1 MKEMKIRGP
10 WKVED
15 DVLALIYGRLAV
27 EIKEPGGEIV
37 GYIYPD
43 DGYCHNQDNARLVAY
58 APELLKFV
66 VEAWSYLAGECE
78 DGFVEWNDYATAKD
92 LAITARRLLE
102 KIQGEG

>member
-1 MKEMKIRGP
+1 MKELKIRGP

-37 GYIYPD
+37 GYIYPVEK
-43 DGYCHNQDNARLVAY
+43 NRDNARLVAC

-66 VEAWSYLAGECE
+66 VGAWSYLAGECE
-78 DGFVEWNDYATAKD
+78 DGFVEWNDYAKAKD
-92 LAITARRLLE
+92 LAITAEKLID
-102 KIQGEG
+102 KIQGGRD